1 VFESV
6 AGVFEY
12 DRTLKERGGYRAF
25 LFGTLALKEVTPL
38 PPDLRSTAKLLFRLR
53 YLKDILLHPS
63 VDEPG
68 VLALNSMIVFAA
80 VEIATKVTQL
90 LSLYDVFIYLV

>member
-1 VFESV
+1 M
-6 AGVFEY
+6 AGIFEY
-12 DRTLKERGGYRAF
+12 DRALKERGNYRSF
-25 LFGTLALKEVTPL
+25 LFGTVALKEVTPL

-80 VEIATKVTQL
+80 VEIATKVNE
-90 LSLYDVFIYLV
+90 SL